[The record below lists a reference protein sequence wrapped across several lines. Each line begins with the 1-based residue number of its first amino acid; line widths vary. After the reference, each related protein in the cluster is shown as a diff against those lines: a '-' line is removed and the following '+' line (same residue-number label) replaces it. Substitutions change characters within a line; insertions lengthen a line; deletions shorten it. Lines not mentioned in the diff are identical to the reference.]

1 MSLVTHF
8 KKEGRDMTMCV
19 NCEDDTVWE
28 IYCSNCHAGEPNL
41 DRIEMLEKE
50 NEQVQSIAK
59 VAIDRTEELE
69 AEVER
74 FRVQAEKWE
83 TAYYKEV
90 NWFLD
95 KEAEVEKYINTIAE
109 LQGNQYPLEKHL
121 HSAESILQQI
131 DGEIRVA
138 SPTMSGEHNYRIT
151 LDSAKR
157 IKRAIQAYFQNKEKG
172 E

>member
-1 MSLVTHF
+1 
-8 KKEGRDMTMCV
+8 MTEK
-19 NCEDDTVWE
+19 NCKT
-28 IYCSNCHAGEPNL
+28 CGEPNL

-50 NEQVQSIAK
+50 NEQLQSIAK

-121 HSAESILQQI
+121 HSAESVLQQCEKKLTHYI
-131 DGEIRVA
+131 G
-138 SPTMSGEHNYRIT
+138 SQP
-151 LDSAKR
+151 SAAKLV
-157 IKRAIQAYFQNKEKG
+157 KDIQAYFQNKDKG